1 MSIGKNVA
9 YIRNGLTG
17 EMVPI
22 KLHILAKL
30 ATARKAERNFKMWDE
45 HWDHLDLEKANTYI
59 KLLNEWDAA
68 IATFSRYA
76 NIWYIARHGLSL
88 N

>member
-1 MSIGKNVA
+1 MSHGKLAHVKNSM
-9 YIRNGLTG
+9 TG

-22 KLHILAKL
+22 KLHIISKMVSAKV
-30 ATARKAERNFKMWDE
+30 ARRNFISYSDKWNHTDPGGAKTYLSLLDKWD
-45 HWDHLDLEKANTYI
+45 KAAR
-59 KLLNEWDAA
+59 E
-68 IATFSRYA
+68 FSRYA